1 MVNYRSFQCCLIHS
15 FTNLNTEFYK
25 ITALPW
31 NCIKTKHLLECPIR
45 QISFFVPICIIKI
58 DKTHRSIIIT
68 NLSGSI
74 FDVLDE
80 RHERE
85 ENTLNN
91 GNSIHPRERHSSEN
105 NASNPAI
112 TTFTQKTAS
121 SFAIQQLLGL
131 TSSSTG
137 SNNAQNVSNSHGEGL
152 GGGHGADSSHGNH
165 HERFGSLNHHNHHSQ
180 HDLKNFSAEKF
191 YNEAAAARS
200 FLNAATSFSDQYNAA
215 QRANYFNV
223 SSAAAAG
230 FFGNLQ
236 SQTAAAA
243 AANAAAAASFPASMS
258 PNSNMSHLLQVESSL
273 RNDHPMHGRI
283 LNIK

>member
-1 MVNYRSFQCCLIHS
+1 MKSMK
-15 FTNLNTEFYK
+15 NT
-25 ITALPW
+25 
-31 NCIKTKHLLECPIR
+31 
-45 QISFFVPICIIKI
+45 
-58 DKTHRSIIIT
+58 
-68 NLSGSI
+68 
-74 FDVLDE
+74 
-80 RHERE
+80 HERTHMGIFNYACAYCPKQFT
-85 ENTLNN
+85 ENR
-91 GNSIHPRERHSSEN
+91 SKI
-105 NASNPAI
+105 
-112 TTFTQKTAS
+112 
-121 SFAIQQLLGL
+121 
-131 TSSSTG
+131 
-137 SNNAQNVSNSHGEGL
+137 
-152 GGGHGADSSHGNH
+152 H